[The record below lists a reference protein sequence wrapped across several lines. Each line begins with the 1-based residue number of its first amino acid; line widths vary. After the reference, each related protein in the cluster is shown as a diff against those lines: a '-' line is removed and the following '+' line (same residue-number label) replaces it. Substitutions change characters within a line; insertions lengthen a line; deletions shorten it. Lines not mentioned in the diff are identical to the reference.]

1 MSSQPHQDWKPVVIH
16 KKPPTAAELR
26 SSKALNSALR
36 AGNVESEKRSNTE
49 QRGNKQT
56 YDSTP
61 HGAAAAKI
69 ADETEN
75 FHHDRVPTEIRT
87 RIIEARN
94 DKKMTQAQLAMAACL
109 QPRVIQEYERGK
121 AIPDGATL
129 SKLARALGVPTL
141 KKNRIVPDSI

>member
-1 MSSQPHQDWKPVVIH
+1 
-16 KKPPTAAELR
+16 
-26 SSKALNSALR
+26 
-36 AGNVESEKRSNTE
+36 VESEKRSNTE
-49 QRGNKQT
+49 QRGNRQT

-87 RIIEARN
+87 RIIKARN

-141 KKNRIVPDSI
+141 KNRIVPDSI